1 MSLTREGIAYRV
13 AQELPDGSYV
23 NLGIGIPTLVSSFI
37 GPDKEIF
44 FHSEN
49 GILGMGPLAEPGR
62 EDPDLINAGKQYVTL
77 LPGASVF
84 DHPTSF
90 SMIRGGHIDYAVLGA
105 LEVAANGDLANWR
118 TPGEKVPGV
127 GGAMDLAFGVR
138 NVIVTMMHV
147 TNKGKPKILNQCT
160 LPLTAPHCVRY
171 IFTDMAMIDVTSEG
185 LFLREFAPGLDP
197 KTVQAHTEAPLRITP
212 GCKEMDVPAKF
223 HAAPAAQATR

>member
-13 AQELPDGSYV
+13 ACDLPEGSYV
-23 NLGIGIPTLVSSFI
+23 NLGIGIPTLVSSFVP
-37 GPDKEIF
+37 PDREVF

-49 GILGMGPLAEPGR
+49 GLLGMGPIAEPGH

-90 SMIRGGHIDYAVLGA
+90 SMIRGGHVTHAVLGA
-105 LEVAANGDLANWR
+105 LQVAGNGDLANWR

-138 NVIVTMMHV
+138 NVIVTMTHV
-147 TNKGKPKILNQCT
+147 TNKGKAKIVSECT
-160 LPLTAPHCVRY
+160 LPLTAPRCVKHIY
-171 IFTDMAMIDVTSEG
+171 TDMALIDVTPDG
-185 LFLREFAPGLDP
+185 LVLREVAPGLDP
-197 KTVQAHTEAPLRITP
+197 AAVQALTEAPLRVAP
-212 GCKEMDVPAKF
+212 DCHEMNVPAAF
-223 HAAPAAQATR
+223 HVAQAAAR

>member
-1 MSLTREGIAYRV
+1 MPLTREGIAYRV
-13 AQELPDGSYV
+13 ARELPEGSYV
-23 NLGIGIPTLVSSFI
+23 NLGIGIPTLISSFI
-37 GPDKEIF
+37 PPEKEIF

-49 GILGMGPLAEPGR
+49 GILGMGPLAEPGH

-77 LPGASVF
+77 NPGASFF

-138 NVIVTMMHV
+138 NVIVTMTHV
-147 TNKGKPKILNQCT
+147 TNKGKPKILNRCS
-160 LPLTAPHCVRY
+160 LPLTAPRCVKY
-171 IFTDMAMIDVTSEG
+171 IYTDLAVIDVTSEG
-185 LFLREFAPGLDP
+185 LFLREYAPGADP
-197 KTVQAHTEAPLRITP
+197 KTVQSLTEAHLHIAP
-212 GCKEMDVPAKF
+212 GCHEMEIPAKF
-223 HAAPAAQATR
+223 CSAPAAQATR